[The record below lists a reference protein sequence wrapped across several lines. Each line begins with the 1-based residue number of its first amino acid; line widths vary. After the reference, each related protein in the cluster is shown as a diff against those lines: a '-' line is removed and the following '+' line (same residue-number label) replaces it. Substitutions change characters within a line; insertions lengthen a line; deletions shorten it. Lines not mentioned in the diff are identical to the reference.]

1 MSKERNID
9 IYVAGL
15 LEDIGISFK
24 AEESG
29 IKEIDEALK
38 TASKKGTGNQG
49 YPEYIGASKDFVI
62 VIEDKADINKHIS
75 KKKDNYV
82 WMQSQ

>member
-38 TASKKGTGNQG
+38 TASKSRTGNVGCHLPGTGL
-49 YPEYIGASKDFVI
+49 P
-62 VIEDKADINKHIS
+62 
-75 KKKDNYV
+75 
-82 WMQSQ
+82 